1 LGFAFRDENHELA
14 GMRRARLPLALLCL
28 PAMSLAP
35 LVATATPAEKPTARL
50 YPHTYQTRADSLPR
64 KVVVATAV
72 VRIGGPLTDRLKQ
85 VSQLLDDAAEQAAKA
100 QTGRGLDLAIF
111 PEFAL
116 AREGATAADQAVT
129 LAGPIQDA
137 IGAKAREL
145 HTWIVLPMTLREPER
160 NNRISNAAVL
170 FNREGAVAG
179 VFRKVHPIVDSPG
192 VFEGGV
198 TPGDDYPVFTTDF
211 GRLGI
216 LICWDMC
223 YEEAWDVLASS
234 GAEIVALPT
243 ASPQNSQPMA
253 QALRHHYYVIN
264 SAPRDNA
271 SVFDPLGR
279 IAAQRT
285 TEGMLVQQID
295 LAYAILHW
303 SEQLRN
309 GQALTDRFGDRVSH
323 TYTEREDTG
332 LFWSNDP
339 KLGIGDM
346 LRELGLRE
354 MYVTVQRVEGER
366 VKARA
371 ANP

>member
-1 LGFAFRDENHELA
+1 LSFAFRREDHELA
-14 GMRRARLPLALLCL
+14 GMRCARLPLALLSLSVLAL
-28 PAMSLAP
+28 PPVTLAGSAM
-35 LVATATPAEKPTARL
+35 EKPTAVL
-50 YPHTYQTRADSLPR
+50 HPHAYQTRADSLPR

-72 VRIGGPLTDRLKQ
+72 VRIGGPLTDRLHQ
-85 VSQLLDDAAEQAAKA
+85 VSQLLDDAARQAAS
-100 QTGRGLDLAIF
+100 QHPGHGLDLVLF

-116 AREGATAADQAVT
+116 ARDGATAAEQAVT
-129 LAGPIQDA
+129 LAGPIQDS

-145 HTWIVLPMTLREPER
+145 HTWIVLPMTLREPKR

-223 YEEAWDVLASS
+223 YEEAWDALAGS

-253 QALRHHYYVIN
+253 QALRHHYYVVN

-279 IAAQRT
+279 VAAQRT
-285 TEGMLVQQID
+285 TEGMLVHQID

-303 SEQLRN
+303 SEPLRN

-354 MYVTVQRVEGER
+354 MYVTVQRVEAER

-371 ANP
+371 LNP